1 MSIEVRRLA
10 YALGAEVRGIDF
22 RQPLDGETV
31 AAIRRAW
38 LEHQVLVFPD
48 QDVTPE
54 QQIRFSRYLG
64 AVEDYPLAHYR
75 LPGHPEI
82 FLLTNQPIAGSGT
95 QTTNAGRHWHSDLSF
110 TARPALGSLLRCVD
124 IPDVGGTTAF
134 ASQTMAYAALSPAFR
149 ALIDPLTAVHELF
162 SKTKDLRD
170 LDQGQIRD
178 MKKSNPR
185 IAQPVVRIHS
195 ETGRRALYV
204 SEAVTTDIVGMN
216 REESDALLEF
226 LFRHQTRME
235 FTFRHTWRRHD
246 IVMWDNRCT
255 LHMAVPDN
263 DHVQARVMYRTTL
276 TGEPCGTPVA
286 ERAGA

>member
-1 MSIEVRRLA
+1 MRPGVGNPTHA
-10 YALGAEVRGIDF
+10 AANF
-22 RQPLDGETV
+22 RQRGEM
-31 AAIRRAW
+31 
-38 LEHQVLVFPD
+38 
-48 QDVTPE
+48 
-54 QQIRFSRYLG
+54 SRSSSSS
-64 AVEDYPLAHYR
+64 
-75 LPGHPEI
+75 
-82 FLLTNQPIAGSGT
+82 PIAIIIAALT
-95 QTTNAGRHWHSDLSF
+95 VP
-110 TARPALGSLLRCVD
+110 ARPALGSLLRCVD

-134 ASQTMAYAALSPAFR
+134 ASQSMAYEALSPAFR
-149 ALIDPLTAVHELF
+149 TLIDPLTAVHELF

-185 IAQPVVRIHS
+185 IAQPVVRMHS